1 MNFKGK
7 IVFGDPPCLK
17 LRPPLERESLPQK
30 TPQKGPQ
37 AWPRPSMKMRIFSTE
52 IEGSGWPL
60 VFWVFVFFKF
70 FQDFSATFFIMILV
84 RGGGVIFDFKGK
96 IIFGDPPLPRTPTP
110 HKGKFASKN
119 TPNGGNPRLLFPSFF
134 LRFFMF

>member
-1 MNFKGK
+1 MFRVSRPQRRVFFKFQGFSRFFNVFLRFFHVSSGFFRVFLNFKGK

-70 FQDFSATFFIMILV
+70 FQDFSATFFIMILSEGG
-84 RGGGVIFDFKGK
+84 GGGVIF
-96 IIFGDPPLPRTPTP
+96 
-110 HKGKFASKN
+110 
-119 TPNGGNPRLLFPSFF
+119 
-134 LRFFMF
+134 RF